1 MLRDGAA
8 AQYGSDAIA
17 RVMNLQL
24 KDARSGGVL
33 EAFSPGADGA
43 STPAHR
49 PRGRQQPTHGAPARR
64 RADELGPRLRN
75 SRRRCHPR
83 PLPFVGS
90 SGRFRLAAKALA
102 PASVGVVHTISPV
115 KAAAV
120 YEGISMIA
128 TRAHARLSTAKGR
141 RMGESPRVCC
151 QLAAHRRTPPT
162 SNNTASAIAPAIGRA
177 GTGVRSATIEN
188 WSAVALGLPALS
200 CDAPAAMS
208 TVTVPE
214 AAGVIVTV

>member
-1 MLRDGAA
+1 MK
-8 AQYGSDAIA
+8 SNSAITASRRPRSRA
-17 RVMNLQL
+17 RH
-24 KDARSGGVL
+24 A
-33 EAFSPGADGA
+33 GADGA
-43 STPAHR
+43 STPALR
-49 PRGRQQPTHGAPARR
+49 PPTGHHHCVRRQG
-64 RADELGPRLRN
+64 RLRN
-75 SRRRCHPR
+75 SRRRCHSR
-83 PLPFVGS
+83 PLPL
-90 SGRFRLAAKALA
+90 SGHRARFRLAAKALA
-102 PASVGVVHTISPV
+102 PASVGVRPHHFA

-208 TVTVPE
+208 TVTVRRPR
-214 AAGVIVTV
+214 A